1 MDAMKFF
8 TAETMQKNSRMKRI
22 KTGTKNAVN
31 EPRGGD
37 NVKTWRG
44 YNQNKSEVINDI

>member
-22 KTGTKNAVN
+22 KTGTKNAANV
-31 EPRGGD
+31 PRGGD
-37 NVKTWRG
+37 MGR